1 MTWLP
6 ISEAIEKEKVLT
18 CISNVKHLHAVPSRL
33 EVLGASCK
41 NTKKSLE
48 DLLIVW
54 RFCLQYVRFFIPI
67 SNNDSKV

>member
-1 MTWLP
+1 MVTYVRGDR
-6 ISEAIEKEKVLT
+6 EEKVLT

-54 RFCLQYVRFFIPI
+54 RFLLTVC
-67 SNNDSKV
+67 KVLYTYFKQ